1 MTSIDRKFIT
11 ENILKLLD
19 YSGVADSDFANLI
32 EKSSRT
38 MVRIRKGEAL
48 FTIESIN
55 IATQFFD
62 KTLDELNT
70 IKVEFEENYRNKLK
84 DIHKSNTSFYAVLE
98 KRPTITYAIKYYLL
112 EYHEFQTSGMIVDKI
127 NDFFNSLGWEYSS
140 SYISSSMSRH
150 KKQIYVAGTKIVDG
164 NKVNVYKKK

>member
-11 ENILKLLD
+11 ENILNLLD

-55 IATQFFD
+55 IAAQFFD

-70 IKVEFEENYRNKLK
+70 IKIEFEQNFRNKLK
-84 DIHKSNTSFYAVLE
+84 EIHKSNTSYYAILE
-98 KRPTITYAIKYYLL
+98 KRPAITYAINYYLL
-112 EYHEFQTSGMIVDKI
+112 EHYEFQTSGMIVDNIK
-127 NDFFNSLGWEYSS
+127 DFFISFGWEYSS
-140 SYISSSMSRH
+140 SYISSSMNRS
-150 KKQIYVAGTKIVDG
+150 KKQIFVAGTEIKDG
-164 NKVNVYKKK
+164 NEVNIYKKK